1 MIGKIIFGA
10 VIVLVATLGW
20 RDVGLRSAVA
30 CNKMAGCIM
39 DNISENYEMMHS
51 DKMNKAMA
59 EGKSNVD
66 AFNRLRDAERKA
78 SRRSQ

>member
-1 MIGKIIFGA
+1 
-10 VIVLVATLGW
+10 
-20 RDVGLRSAVA
+20 
-30 CNKMAGCIM
+30 MAGCIM